1 MKLVYLAGPISGLD
15 YNGCN
20 DWREEAVK
28 KLDEW
33 GIAGLS
39 PMRYKNYLSD
49 EKVISDEYNT
59 TLSCSRGLT
68 TRDRFDSMRC
78 DIFLANLFGAKQISI
93 GTMIE
98 FGWADSARRP
108 IVTVIEKQG
117 NTHEHSIVREL
128 TGFRVETLEEGLYV
142 ARAIL
147 NPLLS

>member
-78 DIFLANLFGAKQISI
+78 DIFLANLFGA
-93 GTMIE
+93 
-98 FGWADSARRP
+98 DSARRP

-117 NTHEHSIVREL
+117 NPHEHSIVREL
-128 TGFRVETLEEGLYV
+128 TCFRVETLEEGLYV